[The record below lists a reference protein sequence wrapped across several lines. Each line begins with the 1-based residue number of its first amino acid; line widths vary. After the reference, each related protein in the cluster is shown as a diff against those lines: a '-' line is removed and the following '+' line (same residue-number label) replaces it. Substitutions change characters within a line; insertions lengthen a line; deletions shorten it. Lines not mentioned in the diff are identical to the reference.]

1 MQFKKKGPQRNIL
14 DFSDDGVLKVP
25 EGAVSKKGFQRGWV
39 KKSRDGSP
47 QRVSKGFGS
56 AAEKL
61 KTSKD
66 LEIADEKI
74 EGFAEKD
81 WALTEE
87 GKILE
92 PLQFSNGKTQADV
105 VSEVKKLIEDGT
117 KVVFIEGVCGS
128 GKSAMALHLARELG
142 KASLVVPVKALQRQ
156 YEEDYC
162 SGGKKIVGR
171 DGKPLKIA
179 MITGRENHDSVIQ
192 PGVSCADP
200 RLPDTV
206 KLIEK
211 NAALLREFYE
221 DNPLIQAKHDVVDWK
236 QLKRMSVAPANPYWS
251 PIVGSEIELK
261 QLSDATP
268 KKYRGLNGRE
278 FVFYHRKKGCSYF
291 DQYQAYFDA
300 DVLVFNAAKYLI
312 EVALDRK
319 PATKIDII
327 DEADAFLDSFATQQ
341 SLDLTRLAGA
351 LRSLVSESPEV
362 RGLVDEALE
371 MIRLDEQRVRTL
383 GLVHAGSIVPFGETL
398 LRKVFAVL
406 GHQEVEADILVDEQ
420 SYGNHALEVVKS
432 FAGALDQTFVR
443 YAKEGG
449 FGTDEA
455 SSSDASRPRTYDRS
469 GGEGESLVA
478 ELVTT
483 HVAEQFALLA
493 GKVDALVLMSGTLHS
508 KDVLEDVYGIKEYAI
523 VQAETQQ
530 PGTMEIVRT
539 GKEFDC
545 KWRDLKDRRQ
555 DYVEALRACVLKA
568 DRPTLVQVHAY
579 EDLPSAAEKD
589 GLGVQEVIHREA
601 LRDQQNG
608 DKTGRLVSLFKSGMN
623 DLLFSTKC
631 SRGVDFP
638 GEQCRSVIF
647 TKYPNPNVR
656 GVFWQVLEKTHPD
669 QYWSLYRDKAHR
681 EFVQRLSRA
690 LRKKDDFVRVLSP
703 DLRVLTA
710 VQELQRKGLA

>member
-1 MQFKKKGPQRNIL
+1 
-14 DFSDDGVLKVP
+14 
-25 EGAVSKKGFQRGWV
+25 
-39 KKSRDGSP
+39 
-47 QRVSKGFGS
+47 
-56 AAEKL
+56 
-61 KTSKD
+61 
-66 LEIADEKI
+66 
-74 EGFAEKD
+74 
-81 WALTEE
+81 
-87 GKILE
+87 
-92 PLQFSNGKTQADV
+92 
-105 VSEVKKLIEDGT
+105 
-117 KVVFIEGVCGS
+117 
-128 GKSAMALHLARELG
+128 ELG

-162 SGGKKIVGR
+162 SGEKKIVGR
-171 DGKPLKIA
+171 DGRPLKIS

-211 NAALLREFYE
+211 NVALLKEFYE

-236 QLKRMSVAPANPYWS
+236 RLKRMSVAPANPYWS
-251 PIVGSEIELK
+251 PIVGSEVELK
-261 QLSDATP
+261 QLTDSTP

-278 FVFYHRKKGCSYF
+278 FIFYHRKKGCSYF

-319 PATKIDII
+319 PATRIDII
-327 DEADAFLDSFATQQ
+327 DEADAFLDNFATEQ

-351 LRSLVSESPEV
+351 LRNVVSESPEV
-362 RGLVDEALE
+362 RQLVDEALE

-383 GLVHAGSIVPFGETL
+383 GLVHAGTIVPFGETL

-443 YAKEGG
+443 Y
-449 FGTDEA
+449 
-455 SSSDASRPRTYDRS
+455 RV
-469 GGEGESLVA
+469 EGEVDGEKNLVA

-493 GKVDALVLMSGTLHS
+493 SKVDALVLMSGTLHS
-508 KDVLEDVYGIKEYAI
+508 KEVLEGVYGIKDYAV
-523 VQAETQQ
+523 VQAEVEQ

-545 KWRDLKDRRQ
+545 KWRELKDRRQ
-555 DYVEALRACVLKA
+555 EYVDALRACVIAA

-589 GLGVQEVIHREA
+589 ALGVLEVMHREA
-601 LRDQQNG
+601 LRDQQG
-608 DKTGRLVSLFKSGMN
+608 ADKTGRLVSLFKSGMN

-631 SRGVDFP
+631 NRGVDFP
-638 GEQCRSVIF
+638 GDQCRSVIF

-669 QYWSLYRDKAHR
+669 QYWSLYKDKAHR

-710 VQELQRKGLA
+710 VQELQRKGLAGGSGR